1 MTINSFLIVELLQ
14 VPSENNE
21 RSALL
26 FAIQSDPTTSKGKF
40 SYRNNYNNEIDETMR
55 RNWPSFHLSSQTMRR
70 NVTNNAGQEA
80 QQ

>member
-14 VPSENNE
+14 VPRENNE

-40 SYRNNYNNEIDETMR
+40 SYRNNYNNEIDETMKIDHR
-55 RNWPSFHLSSQTMRR
+55 FI
-70 NVTNNAGQEA
+70 
-80 QQ
+80 

>member
-26 FAIQSDPTTSKGKF
+26 FAIQSDPTTSKGQF

-55 RNWPSFHLSSQTMRR
+55 RN
-70 NVTNNAGQEA
+70 
-80 QQ
+80 